1 MSAWKIPS
9 RVSGSELDRWDYS
22 VRLVSL
28 EVVTSLEVEHLGE
41 NDGRELVEL
50 VVVSEH
56 AVVVE
61 LPRVCDATLGRS
73 QLFLK
78 GKKVRVCLQVGICLA
93 QSEQL
98 TEGSGEQP
106 IRLGLRPRRIWS
118 FDGRI
123 ARGDNG
129 LERFALMRG
138 VALDSFDEVRDE
150 IDSSFQLDVDLRPGV
165 ADLVAS
171 TDQSVV
177 TRDEHNN
184 EYNYDDDHDD
194 YCDHEAQ
201 STRLRRSQSA
211 MDAAIAAR

>member
-1 MSAWKIPS
+1 MSAWKILS
-9 RVSGSELDRWDYS
+9 RLSGSELDRWDYS
-22 VRLVSL
+22 VRLVSF
-28 EVVTSLEVEHLGE
+28 EVVTSLEVEQLGE

-78 GKKVRVCLQVGICLA
+78 GEKVRVCLQVWICLA

-106 IRLGLRPRRIWS
+106 IRLGLCPRRIWG
-118 FDGRI
+118 FNRRI
-123 ARGDNG
+123 ASTYDG
-129 LERFALMRG
+129 LERFTLMGG
-138 VALDSFDEVRDE
+138 VALDGFDEVRDE
-150 IDSSFQLDVDLRPGV
+150 IDSSFQLDVDLRPGI
-165 ADLVAS
+165 ANLVAP

-177 TRDEHNN
+177 TRNQHDN

-194 YCDHEAQ
+194 YCDHEVE
-201 STRLRRSQSA
+201 STRQRRAQSA
-211 MDAAIAAR
+211 MDAAITAL